1 VDTSVIAVSDV
12 IAALSQKMNIDD
24 LSVSSMGIE
33 ELVVDLY
40 HRYQI

>member
-1 VDTSVIAVSDV
+1 
-12 IAALSQKMNIDD
+12 MNIDD